1 MNQEIKL
8 IIKEDTTYIAGTKLR
23 EGGMVEIQTKKIQGE
38 EISISIWSIKN
49 GGLLNF
55 GNKNILELTEMLE
68 KDGYKEIEKL

>member
-1 MNQEIKL
+1 MNQEVKL

-49 GGLLNF
+49 GCLLNF

>member
-1 MNQEIKL
+1 MNQEKKL

>member
-1 MNQEIKL
+1 MNQEVKL
-8 IIKEDTTYIAGTKLR
+8 IIKEDATYLAGTKLR
-23 EGGMVEIQTKKIQGE
+23 DGGMVEIQTQKIQGE

>member
-1 MNQEIKL
+1 MNQEEKL

-49 GGLLNF
+49 GWLLNF

>member
-1 MNQEIKL
+1 MNKEVKL
-8 IIKEDTTYIAGTKLR
+8 IIKEDATYLVGTKLR
-23 EGGMVEIQTKKIQGE
+23 DGGMVEIQTQKIQGE

-68 KDGYKEIEKL
+68 KDGYQEIDKL

>member
-1 MNQEIKL
+1 MNQEVKL

>member
-55 GNKNILELTEMLE
+55 GNW
-68 KDGYKEIEKL
+68 